1 MNLIKFFFGV
11 IVLIALSIF
20 AHITPNVQ
28 IFTVVS
34 ILDMAIIIVGVA
46 ISFYYMT
53 MGCLEYCK

>member
-20 AHITPNVQ
+20 ADITPNVQ
-28 IFTVVS
+28 IFTVVFVR
-34 ILDMAIIIVGVA
+34 DMTIIIVGIA

-53 MGCLEYCK
+53 IGCLEYCK